1 MASESSFDDFEG
13 QVDDALSYL
22 QAHDSD
28 VKALME
34 GPETEGVLDFA
45 VETSMGF
52 LFRRIPATLVRHAAD
67 LNLALE
73 VSIYPGN
80 EHDG

>member
-1 MASESSFDDFEG
+1 MASESSMDDFEG
-13 QVDDALSYL
+13 QTDDVFTYL
-22 QAHDSD
+22 QAHESD
-28 VKALME
+28 IKALME
-34 GPETEGVLDFA
+34 GAEAKGVLDFA

-52 LFRRIPATLVRHAAD
+52 LFRQIPAPLVRHAAD

-80 EHDG
+80 AHEG